1 MEIADL
7 MTKPMPNSSQ
17 SLLDM
22 GFEYLILDDGWAAT
36 SRDENG
42 DIIPGMS
49 LCNIVLFPVVFLLD
63 NFCPLDP
70 IKFPNGMKYLSD
82 YVRGKGLKL
91 GLYTTPG
98 NQ

>member
-36 SRDENG
+36 ARDENG
-42 DIIPGMS
+42 DIIPGKS
-49 LCNIVLFPVVFLLD
+49 LIQRTFLNSSVAHLLF
-63 NFCPLDP
+63 C
-70 IKFPNGMKYLSD
+70 SS
-82 YVRGKGLKL
+82 
-91 GLYTTPG
+91 
-98 NQ
+98 